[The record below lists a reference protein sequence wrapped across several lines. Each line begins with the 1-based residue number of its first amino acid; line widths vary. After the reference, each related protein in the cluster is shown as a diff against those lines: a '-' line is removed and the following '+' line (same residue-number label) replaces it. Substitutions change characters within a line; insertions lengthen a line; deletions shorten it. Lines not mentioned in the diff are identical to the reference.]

1 MKSAKIS
8 TMYYSYVN
16 SLWHIAFSKLNLS
29 ALGNQHQRNAEL
41 HRVEQARPDTALR
54 IKCKLSIET
63 LISLRPGK
71 TNN

>member
-41 HRVEQARPDTALR
+41 HRVNTVSSGTGQA
-54 IKCKLSIET
+54 
-63 LISLRPGK
+63 
-71 TNN
+71 